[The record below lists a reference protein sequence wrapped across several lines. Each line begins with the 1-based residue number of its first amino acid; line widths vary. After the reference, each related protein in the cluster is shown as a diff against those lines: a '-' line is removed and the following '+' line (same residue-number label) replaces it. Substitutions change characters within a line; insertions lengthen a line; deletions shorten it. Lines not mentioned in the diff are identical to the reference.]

1 MKVIKN
7 TLVAL
12 FLMIFSMAF
21 VWGEETK
28 ESIFSWDTHKFH
40 LGFGVTATTG
50 NLLGLIENARLY
62 DALYNNKPYDYPG
75 LTTEQKD
82 AVMKLNKGMVRTLI
96 VANMLA
102 SMEYGLRTRIMF
114 HAFMSDIDLIFLPND
129 GTFNGRFD
137 FELVPTVG
145 VRLPWFIMPYLT
157 AGPTFTFS
165 FYPDKVANVENW
177 KTKAG
182 YGIYENFAF
191 RVGLNI
197 RTGIDLN
204 FRRVMVGVFYQY
216 EVKDFAEFTDFY
228 NTILNGGFTPAEA
241 AGKVFGY
248 QSRFGVSLVINI
260 L

>member
-1 MKVIKN
+1 MKGIKN
-7 TLVAL
+7 TLVAF
-12 FLMIFSMAF
+12 FLIIFSMTF
-21 VWGEETK
+21 VWSEETK
-28 ESIFSWDTHKFH
+28 ESIFSWDTKKFH
-40 LGFGVTATTG
+40 LGFGLTATTG

-75 LTTEQKD
+75 LTAEQRD

-96 VANMLA
+96 VANVFA
-102 SMEYGLRTRIMF
+102 SLEYGLRTRIMF
-114 HAFMSDIDLIFLPND
+114 HAFMSDIDLVFLPND
-129 GTFNGRFD
+129 GTYNGRFD
-137 FELVPTVG
+137 FELVPAVG
-145 VRLPWFIMPYLT
+145 VRLPWFIMPYIT

-197 RTGIDLN
+197 KTGVDLN

-228 NTILNGGFTPAEA
+228 YTILDGGFTPAEA
-241 AGKVFGY
+241 AGMVFGY
-248 QSRFGVSLVINI
+248 QSRFGISLVINI